1 GGGERLPNELQSVE
15 PVEPVQ
21 VRVVA
26 QTRRRGDEMA
36 KTGRIPVGWARPD
49 SNRRS
54 SLCESDVVTAGPR
67 ARRFG
72 EGRVRIRD
80 STGQGSRAG
89 PGWPSVSGPARWPAQ
104 GFLPQRRRSGSRSR
118 ESCPWTWLLRL
129 RRAPRPV
136 GGARGAGT
144 GAS

>member
-1 GGGERLPNELQSVE
+1 MGWSEAFSYLFGGGERLPNELQSVE

-21 VRVVA
+21 VGVVA

-67 ARRFG
+67 ARRG
-72 EGRVRIRD
+72 ERE
-80 STGQGSRAG
+80 TGGHN
-89 PGWPSVSGPARWPAQ
+89 PS
-104 GFLPQRRRSGSRSR
+104 LR
-118 ESCPWTWLLRL
+118 E
-129 RRAPRPV
+129 
-136 GGARGAGT
+136 GRGAGE
-144 GAS
+144 GSGSPPPSGRGRWRGPGSP